1 MQRASGWAAIVLCLA
16 ACKKSASPP
25 PSQPSLAPSTRFCD
39 QDLSGV
45 WLNSSDKHFAY
56 RFHDHGD
63 VVRGELQEG
72 RDGGGLANP
81 SDPITFE
88 LHRTKDALAGVIRST
103 QRTEGGRDCPVEF
116 AIDVTTCGAQSLQA
130 VVEMEAKVAEDCK
143 RMTAEYGG
151 ALQTNRTEFV
161 FVRPDVGS
169 KP

>member
-63 VVRGELQEG
+63 VVRGEFQE
-72 RDGGGLANP
+72 RSDDGGLANP
-81 SDPITFE
+81 SDPVTFE
-88 LHRTKDALAGVIRST
+88 LHRTQDAVAGVMRST
-103 QRTEGGRDCPVEF
+103 QRTDGGRDAPGEG
-116 AIDVTTCGAQSLQA
+116 AIVVTTSGA
-130 VVEMEAKVAEDCK
+130 
-143 RMTAEYGG
+143 
-151 ALQTNRTEFV
+151 
-161 FVRPDVGS
+161 
-169 KP
+169 